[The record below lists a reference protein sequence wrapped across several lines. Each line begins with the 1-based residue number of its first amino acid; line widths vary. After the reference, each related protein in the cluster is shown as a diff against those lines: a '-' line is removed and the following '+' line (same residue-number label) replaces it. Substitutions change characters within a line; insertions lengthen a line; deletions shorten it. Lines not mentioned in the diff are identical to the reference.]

1 MRAGATGHP
10 PWLADYEALRNAFG
24 ARRGRCSL
32 IDACGPDA
40 EGFLQGQ
47 LSADVSAL
55 EVGGSARTLLLHP
68 DGKLHSV
75 LRVHRVGEQ
84 RYWLIASAEGGRRAL
99 ERLERFKLRTDCEMR
114 LAEVETLTVLGPQ
127 APPPPLRADG
137 EAPAAVCVEV
147 RWGSVSGWEMI
158 GEVGEVGKHGHALGV
173 RGEAFEALRVELG
186 VPADGEF
193 QEGMIPAESGVVAE
207 TVSFTKGCFV
217 GQELVAR
224 IDSRGGNVPRNLRG
238 VLITGGV
245 AADPAGDPDPLVDA
259 PAPDSGGDP
268 TTDAAGTGTETG
280 TATGTESQPPPAGA
294 ALMLEDGSKVGELTS
309 VSYSPALGRTAALAY
324 VRRKVVPPA
333 RVEVRWDGGSVQA
346 EIRTLPL
353 AP

>member
-1 MRAGATGHP
+1 MRTGTEGRP

-75 LRVHRVGEQ
+75 LRVHRVAEQ
-84 RYWLIASAEGGRRAL
+84 RYWLVAPAEAGRRAL

-114 LAEVETLTVLGPQ
+114 LDEVETLTVLGPQ
-127 APPPPLRADG
+127 APPPPPAEDG
-137 EAPAAVCVEV
+137 APAAVCAEL

-158 GEVGEVGKHGHALGV
+158 GEVGGRGQAL
-173 RGEAFEALRVELG
+173 RECAAEAFEALRVEMG

-238 VLITGGV
+238 VLITG
-245 AADPAGDPDPLVDA
+245 ADGDGDA
-259 PAPDSGGDP
+259 
-268 TTDAAGTGTETG
+268 T
-280 TATGTESQPPPAGA
+280 TATGTGTGTGAAEEQSPPPAGA
-294 ALMLEDGSKVGELTS
+294 ALVLADGSKVGELTS
-309 VSYSPALGRTAALAY
+309 VSHSPALGRTAALAY

-333 RVEVRWDGGSVQA
+333 RVEVRWDGGSAQA